1 MSLNWH
7 PIVSPNMLNASD
19 TISLMIPEIVFK
31 TLNFLFNLRMGP
43 VSYIVAL
50 PGSER
55 LANDKHSILLGL
67 FISNGEN
74 EVL

>member
-1 MSLNWH
+1 MSSGENLL
-7 PIVSPNMLNASD
+7 NMLNASD

-31 TLNFLFNLRMGP
+31 TLNFLCSLRMGP
-43 VSYIVAL
+43 ISYSVAL

-55 LANDKHSILLGL
+55 LDSDKHSILLGL
-67 FISNGEN
+67 FISNAEN

>member
-1 MSLNWH
+1 MSSGENLL
-7 PIVSPNMLNASD
+7 NMLNASD
-19 TISLMIPEIVFK
+19 TISHMIPEIVFK
-31 TLNFLFNLRMGP
+31 TLNFLCNLRMGL
-43 VSYIVAL
+43 VSYIVAQ

-67 FISNGEN
+67 FISVGEN